1 MAAVGDVIRPP
12 ASAGKIRLLIVDD
25 DPLVRSGLS
34 LILGGASTLEVVAQA
49 GNGRDGVVAA
59 EEHRPDVVLMDIRM
73 PVMDGIEATAGI
85 IARPDPPKVIV
96 LTTFDA
102 DEYVLRALAAGAS
115 GFLLK
120 DTAPEDI
127 VAAVHK
133 VASGEPMLS
142 PSVITTL
149 IQQVTSQRPTER
161 SRAALDRLEQL
172 TDREREVAV
181 AVGRG
186 LSNAEI
192 AQELYLSVPT
202 VKAHIGRL
210 FMKLEVDNRVQIALC
225 VHDAGLAPG
234 GA

>member
-1 MAAVGDVIRPP
+1 MDDVTSPP
-12 ASAGKIRLLIVDD
+12 APAGKITLLIVDD

-34 LILGGASTLEVVAQA
+34 LILGGAKSLEVVAQA
-49 GNGRDGVVAA
+49 ANGRDGLAAVA
-59 EEHRPDVVLMDIRM
+59 EHRPDVVLMDIRM
-73 PVMDGIEATAGI
+73 PVMDGIEATAALSEQI
-85 IARPDPPKVIV
+85 DPPKVIV

-102 DEYVLRALAAGAS
+102 DDYVVRALAAGAS

-133 VASGEPMLS
+133 VAAGDPMLS
-142 PSVITTL
+142 PSVTTTL
-149 IQQVTSQRPTER
+149 IQQVTAQHSPERGKDAQARIARLTER
-161 SRAALDRLEQL
+161 ERDVAL
-172 TDREREVAV
+172 

-192 AQELYLSVPT
+192 AQQLYLSVPT

-210 FMKLEVDNRVQIALC
+210 FMKLEVDNRVQIAIC
-225 VHDAGLAPG
+225 VHDAGLG
-234 GA
+234 GN